1 MPAVALLGP
10 RSIIFRTFAPMDR
23 IVLCTGNPGKVVEL
37 KALLPAGMDLVGLRE
52 LGLPEDLPETSPT
65 LEGNAL
71 QKARYVFERTGL
83 PSVADDTGLEVDAL
97 DGAPGVLSARYAG
110 EAKDPKANMAK
121 LLSELQDRHHRA
133 AQFRTV
139 IALVAPEGEWTFEGV
154 VRGRIAGTPRGTS
167 GFGYDPVFIPEGE
180 RITFAE
186 MDMARKNAM
195 SHRARA
201 VQGLLQHLGQVR

>member
-1 MPAVALLGP
+1 
-10 RSIIFRTFAPMDR
+10 MDR

-37 KALLPAGMDLVGLRE
+37 QALLPAGMDLVGLRE
-52 LGLPEDLPETSPT
+52 LGLPVDLPETSPT

-154 VRGRIAGTPRGTS
+154 VRGRIAGTPRGTG
-167 GFGYDPVFIPEGE
+167 GFGYDPVFIPQGE
-180 RITFAE
+180 KVTFAE
-186 MDMARKNAM
+186 MDLARKNAM
-195 SHRARA
+195 SHRALA

>member
-1 MPAVALLGP
+1 
-10 RSIIFRTFAPMDR
+10 MDR

-52 LGLPEDLPETSPT
+52 LGLPDDLPETSPT

-97 DGAPGVLSARYAG
+97 GGAPGVRSARYAG

-121 LLSELQDRHHRA
+121 LLSELQNRPVRT

-154 VRGRIAGTPRGTS
+154 VRGRIAGAPRGTG

-180 RITFAE
+180 EVTFAE
-186 MDMARKNAM
+186 MTLDRKNTM
-195 SHRARA
+195 SHRSRA
-201 VQGLLQHLGQVR
+201 VQALLQHLGQVR

>member
-1 MPAVALLGP
+1 
-10 RSIIFRTFAPMDR
+10 MDR

-37 KALLPAGMDLVGLRE
+37 QALLPAGMDLVGLRE
-52 LGLPEDLPETSPT
+52 LGLPDDLPETCPT

-97 DGAPGVLSARYAG
+97 GGAPGVRSARYAG
-110 EAKDPKANMAK
+110 EAKDPQANMAK
-121 LLSELQDRHHRA
+121 LLSELQDRLVRT

-139 IALVAPEGEWTFEGV
+139 ITLVSPEGEWTFEGV
-154 VRGRIAGTPRGTS
+154 VRGHIAATPRGTG

-180 RITFAE
+180 EVTFAE
-186 MDMARKNAM
+186 MPLDRKNTM

-201 VQGLLQHLGQVR
+201 VQALLRHLGQVR

>member
-1 MPAVALLGP
+1 
-10 RSIIFRTFAPMDR
+10 MDR

-52 LGLPEDLPETSPT
+52 LGLPDDLPETSPT

-97 DGAPGVLSARYAG
+97 GGAPGVRSARYAG

-121 LLSELQDRHHRA
+121 LLSELQDRPVRT

-139 IALVAPEGEWTFEGV
+139 IALVAPDGEWTFEGV
-154 VRGRIAGTPRGTS
+154 VRGHIAGAPRGTG
-167 GFGYDPVFIPEGE
+167 GFGYDPLFMPEGE
-180 RITFAE
+180 EFTFAE
-186 MDMARKNAM
+186 MPLDRKNSM

-201 VQGLLQHLGQVR
+201 VQALLQHLGQVR